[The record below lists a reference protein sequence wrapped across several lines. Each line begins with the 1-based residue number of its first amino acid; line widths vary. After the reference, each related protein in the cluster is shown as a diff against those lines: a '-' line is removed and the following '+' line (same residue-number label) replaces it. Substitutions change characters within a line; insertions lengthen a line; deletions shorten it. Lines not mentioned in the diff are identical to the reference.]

1 MSKIICDVCGTT
13 YQDSAQQCPICGCVR
28 PSSAEVDV
36 LANDQQFQRSEK
48 YTYVKGGRFS
58 KANVQKRN
66 QMLLHEDA
74 KVEEK
79 AEKQPDAK
87 AGKSDKGLVIAVCAL
102 LLAIIAVAIYIA
114 VQFFAP
120 NNADTGALQDTT
132 AESPST
138 VVTTQPI
145 TEPNIPCTEIVLS
158 QTEVT
163 LNALNESVKLEA
175 TITPADTT
183 DSVFYTSSDEAIVSV
198 SEEGEILAV
207 AAGEAVVTVTCGEVS
222 AECRVI
228 CNAQPE
234 TTDAVEIVGD
244 FKAPYKINKTDVTI
258 PVGTSFELKL
268 TDANRNIIPVQ
279 WSATI
284 EDSCGIEGNVITGLI
299 KGKTEVSATYNGET
313 FSCIIRV
320 K

>member
-28 PSSAEVDV
+28 PNSAEVDV
-36 LANDQQFQRSEK
+36 LANDQQFQKSEK

-58 KANVQKRN
+58 KSNVQKRN
-66 QMLLHEDA
+66 QMLLHDDPN
-74 KVEEK
+74 VEVNVEK
-79 AEKQPDAK
+79 ESVAK

-120 NNADTGALQDTT
+120 DNSGTGALQDTT
-132 AESPST
+132 TESPST
-138 VVTTQPI
+138 VATTQPI
-145 TEPNIPCTEIVLS
+145 TELSIPCTEIVLT
-158 QTEVT
+158 QAEVT
-163 LNALNESVKLEA
+163 LNALNEPVKLEA
-175 TITPADTT
+175 TIAPADTT
-183 DSVFYTSSDEAIVSV
+183 DSVFYTSSDETVISV

-207 AAGEAVVTVTCGEVS
+207 SAGEAIVTVTCGEIS
-222 AECRVI
+222 TECRVI
-228 CNAQPE
+228 CNIQPE
-234 TTDAVEIVGD
+234 PTQPVEIVGD

-258 PVGTSFELKL
+258 YVGQSFELKL
-268 TDANRNIIPVQ
+268 TDAGRNVIPVQ

-284 EDSCGIEGNVITGLI
+284 EGSCGIEGNVITGLI
-299 KGKTEVSATYNGET
+299 KGKTEVSTTYNGET
-313 FSCIIRV
+313 FSCIVRV

>member
-1 MSKIICDVCGTT
+1 MSKIICDVCGTS

-28 PSSAEVDV
+28 HSSAEVDV
-36 LANDQQFQRSEK
+36 LSNDHQFPKSEK

-58 KANVQKRN
+58 KSNVQKRN
-66 QMLLHEDA
+66 QMLVHEDA
-74 KVEEK
+74 NDATD
-79 AEKQPDAK
+79 AEKESSVK
-87 AGKSDKGLVIAVCAL
+87 AGKSDKGLVVAVCAL

-120 NNADTGALQDTT
+120 GNSGAGITQDTT
-132 AESPST
+132 AEIPST
-138 VVTTQPI
+138 AATTLPA
-145 TEPNIPCTEIVLS
+145 TELTIPCTEIVLS

-163 LNALNESVKLEA
+163 LNALNESIKLEI

-183 DSVFYTSSDEAIVSV
+183 DGVFFKSSNEAIVTV
-198 SEEGEILAV
+198 SENGEILAV
-207 AAGEAVVTVTCGEVS
+207 SAGEAVVTVTCGEKS

-234 TTDAVEIVGD
+234 NTEPVEIVGD
-244 FKAPYKINKTDVTI
+244 YKEPYKINKTDVTI

-268 TDANRNIIPVQ
+268 TDANRKIIPVQ

-284 EDSCGIEGNVITGLI
+284 EGSCGIEGNVITGLV

-313 FSCIIRV
+313 FSCIVRV